1 MKKMLQILSIAL
13 LVLITGCFDIS
24 LVEQP
29 ASAVNGTSI
38 NTSFVMKTFEAD
50 ANPHNLIVG
59 LLIPTAWSVD
69 SVYYEGDVFGPD
81 YCTFLHN
88 DSLDRN
94 LGGRQDSN
102 WVDSLSLYSPP
113 GAGMKWVIYQG
124 VTAYASPIEYTEAAD
139 TAYTDVFID
148 LTLNGFASG
157 DFDLG
162 YFVSNAALDFE
173 YSDYWDES
181 LGHSITVSN
190 PVSVDGK
197 GTMPTEMTLDQNYP
211 NPFNPTTS
219 INFSIPTS
227 GMVNL
232 VVHDM
237 TGKEVATLHNGVL
250 PAGNHVEMWNG
261 LNAMGTQV
269 PSGMYIYRL
278 ESSDG
283 LQVRKMM
290 LLK

>member
-13 LVLITGCFDIS
+13 VVLIAGCFDIS
-24 LVEQP
+24 EVDQP
-29 ASAVNGTSI
+29 AAAVNGTSI
-38 NTSFVMKTFEAD
+38 QTSFLMKTFEAD
-50 ANPHNLIVG
+50 VNPHHLIVG
-59 LLIPTAWSVD
+59 LLIPSEWSVD

-88 DSLDRN
+88 DSLDRD
-94 LGGRQDSN
+94 LGGAIDLG
-102 WVDSLSLYSPP
+102 WTDSLSAHYPP
-113 GAGMKWVIYQG
+113 PTGMAWIVYQG
-124 VTAYASPIEYTEAAD
+124 TIGYASASAD

-148 LTLNGFASG
+148 LTLDGAATG

-162 YFVSNAALDFE
+162 YFVSNAALDFGTAG
-173 YSDYWDES
+173 YWDEA
-181 LGHSITVSN
+181 LGYTMAVTNVVSIDAETVTPAS
-190 PVSVDGK
+190 
-197 GTMPTEMTLDQNYP
+197 MTLDQNYP
-211 NPFNPTTS
+211 NPFNPATS
-219 INFSIPTS
+219 INFSIPTT

-250 PAGNHVEMWNG
+250 SAGNHVEMWNG

>member
-13 LVLITGCFDIS
+13 VVLIAGCFDIS
-24 LVEQP
+24 EVDQP
-29 ASAVNGTSI
+29 ATVVNGTSI
-38 NTSFVMKTFEAD
+38 QTSFLMKTYEAD
-50 ANPHNLIVG
+50 ANPHHLLVG
-59 LLIPTAWSVD
+59 LLIPSAWSVD

-88 DSLDRN
+88 DSLDRD
-94 LGGRQDSN
+94 LGGAIDLGWTDTLN
-102 WVDSLSLYSPP
+102 AHYPPPTGMAWV
-113 GAGMKWVIYQG
+113 VYQG
-124 VTAYASPIEYTEAAD
+124 MIGYASATAD
-139 TAYTDVFID
+139 TARTDVFID
-148 LTLNGFASG
+148 LTLNGWASG

-162 YFVSNAALDFE
+162 YFVSNAALDFGT
-173 YSDYWDES
+173 DGYWDES
-181 LGHSITVSN
+181 LGYTITVTN
-190 PVSVDGK
+190 PVSIDVEGV
-197 GTMPTEMTLDQNYP
+197 TPTTMTLDQNYP

-219 INFSIPTS
+219 INFSIPTT

-237 TGKEVATLHNGVL
+237 TGREVATLHNGVL